1 MSFMDFYMIVPSAFV
16 SGLIWFVILAVF
28 LYIARDPAHHAINAL
43 SRVLHNAMRLSAIA
57 VLRWENWMLQ
67 RNKDVLLAQG
77 REAAER
83 MIEREFERIDATV
96 RRDLAEYPALHR
108 QLSEKVTQ
116 LDEDYQSSIEVP
128 PAPPGWVKAVDAVAK
143 IPAKGDP
150 VVSNILEDIHT
161 SLEKASEDAIEQCR
175 KSSRDRHQIL
185 KGMMP
190 HWRKVTRGLSEVNTN
205 VESLL
210 ERSKSI
216 DRHMTDYENI
226 VQGTNQA
233 VRTLS
238 SSSLTQFFVAGFVLL
253 IALGGAMINF
263 NLIATPMSE
272 MVGGTSRIMGYPMS
286 NIAAMVIILVEIS
299 MGLFLME
306 ALRIT
311 RLFPVIGAL
320 DDKLRRVI
328 LWAAFIF
335 LFSLAGIEAGLAY
348 MREILMQD
356 AAATRALL
364 RADGVTEIVQNSHLW
379 ITTAA
384 QMGMG
389 FILPFAL
396 TFVAIPLE
404 SFVHSTRTVLG
415 VLAVMLLRLLTW
427 GLRFAGNVARFSG
440 RLLTNVYDLLIFA
453 PLWIE
458 QLIKGGS
465 GKKQISEEDELGA
478 ETFSQP
484 MSPSMSHTTVS

>member
-1 MSFMDFYMIVPSAFV
+1 MSFMDIYLIVPNAFA
-16 SGLIWFVILAVF
+16 SGMIWFVLLAVL
-28 LYIARDPAHHAINAL
+28 LYIARDPAHQAITSL
-43 SRVLHNAMRLSAIA
+43 SRAIHNNMRLSASA
-57 VLRWENWMLQ
+57 VARSESWMLQ

-108 QLSEKVTQ
+108 QLNEEATR
-116 LDEDYQSSIEVP
+116 LDEGYQSSVEIP
-128 PAPPGWVKAVDAVAK
+128 PAPPGWIKAVEAVAK

-150 VVSNILEDIHT
+150 VVSNILEDIHV
-161 SLEKASEDAIEQCR
+161 SLEKASDDAIEQCR
-175 KSSRDRHQIL
+175 KSSRERHQIL
-185 KGMMP
+185 KSMMP
-190 HWRKVTRGLSEVNTN
+190 HWRKVSQRLSQVNKN
-205 VESLL
+205 VDSLL
-210 ERSKSI
+210 LCSKSI
-216 DRHMTDYENI
+216 DRHMKEYESI

-238 SSSLTQFFVAGFVLL
+238 SSSITQLFVSAFVLV
-253 IALGGAMINF
+253 IAVGGAVINF
-263 NLIATPMSE
+263 NLIATPMAE
-272 MVGGTSRIMGYPMS
+272 MVGGTARIMGYS
-286 NIAAMVIILVEIS
+286 VASIAAMVIILVEIA

-320 DDKLRRVI
+320 DDKLRRGI

-348 MREILMQD
+348 MRELLMQD

-364 RADGVTEIVQNSHLW
+364 RADGATEIVQNSHLW

-404 SFVHSTRTVLG
+404 SFVHSLRTVLG
-415 VLAVMLLRLLTW
+415 VLAVAFLRTLMWSLRLL
-427 GLRFAGNVARFSG
+427 GNLARFAG
-440 RLLTNVYDLLIFA
+440 RLLINVYDLLIFV
-453 PLWIE
+453 PLWVE
-458 QLIKGGS
+458 QLIKTS
-465 GKKQISEEDELGA
+465 VRRKTEMADEIAESE
-478 ETFSQP
+478 
-484 MSPSMSHTTVS
+484 TVSSLARESV

>member
-1 MSFMDFYMIVPSAFV
+1 MSYMDIYMIVPSAFL
-16 SGLIWFVILAVF
+16 SGLIWFVILALL
-28 LYIARDPAHHAINAL
+28 LYIAREPAHQTINAL
-43 SRVLHNAMRLSAIA
+43 SRVLHNALRLSANA
-57 VLRWENWMLQ
+57 VLRWEGWMLQ

-108 QLSEKVTQ
+108 QLSEEVIL

-150 VVSNILEDIHT
+150 VVSNILEDIHA
-161 SLEKASEDAIEQCR
+161 SLEKASDDAIEQCR
-175 KSSRDRHQIL
+175 KSSRARHQIL

-190 HWRKVTRGLSEVNTN
+190 HWRKVGQRLTQVNKN

-210 ERSKSI
+210 ERSRGI
-216 DRHMTDYENI
+216 DRQMADYEDI
-226 VQGTNQA
+226 VRGTSRA

-253 IALGGAMINF
+253 IAVGGAAINF

-272 MVGGTSRIMGYPMS
+272 MVGGTSRIMGYPVS
-286 NIAAMVIILVEIS
+286 SIAAMVIILVEIA

-364 RADGVTEIVQNSHLW
+364 RADGATEIVQNSHLW

-415 VLAVMLLRLLTW
+415 VLAVMLLRLLNW

-440 RLLTNVYDLLIFA
+440 RMLTNIYDLLIFA
-453 PLWIE
+453 PLWVE
-458 QLIKGGS
+458 QLIRRAAREKDAHVS
-465 GKKQISEEDELGA
+465 QDEALSSA
-478 ETFSQP
+478 AL
-484 MSPSMSHTTVS
+484 SPTITP

>member
-1 MSFMDFYMIVPSAFV
+1 MSYMDIYMIVPSAFL
-16 SGLIWFVILAVF
+16 SGLIWFVILALL
-28 LYIARDPAHHAINAL
+28 LYIAREPAHQTINAL
-43 SRVLHNAMRLSAIA
+43 SRVLHNALRLSANA
-57 VLRWENWMLQ
+57 VLRWEGWMLQ

-108 QLSEKVTQ
+108 QLSEEVTL

-161 SLEKASEDAIEQCR
+161 SLEKASDDAIEQCR
-175 KSSRDRHQIL
+175 KSSRARHQIL

-190 HWRKVTRGLSEVNTN
+190 HWRKVGQRLTQVNKN

-210 ERSKSI
+210 ERSRGI
-216 DRHMTDYENI
+216 DRQMADYEEI
-226 VQGTNQA
+226 VRGTSRA

-253 IALGGAMINF
+253 IAVGGAAINF

-272 MVGGTSRIMGYPMS
+272 MVGGTSRIMGYPVS
-286 NIAAMVIILVEIS
+286 SIAAMVIILVEIA

-320 DDKLRRVI
+320 DDKLRRII

-364 RADGVTEIVQNSHLW
+364 RADGATEIVENSHLW

-415 VLAVMLLRLLTW
+415 VLAVMLLRLLNW

-440 RLLTNVYDLLIFA
+440 RMLTNVYDLLIFA

-458 QLIKGGS
+458 QLIRRTAREKDAHVS
-465 GKKQISEEDELGA
+465 QDEALSSA
-478 ETFSQP
+478 DLSQTITP
-484 MSPSMSHTTVS
+484 

>member
-1 MSFMDFYMIVPSAFV
+1 MSFMDIYLIVPSAFA
-16 SGLIWFVILAVF
+16 SGMIWFVLLALV
-28 LYIARDPAHHAINAL
+28 LYIARDSAHQAITSL
-43 SRVLHNAMRLSAIA
+43 SRAIHNGMRLSATA
-57 VLRWENWMLQ
+57 VARSERWMLQ

-108 QLSEKVTQ
+108 QLNEEITR
-116 LDEDYQSSIEVP
+116 LDEDYQSSTEVP

-150 VVSNILEDIHT
+150 VVSNILEDIHA

-175 KSSRDRHQIL
+175 KSSRERHQIL

-190 HWRKVTRGLSEVNTN
+190 HWRKASQCLTHVNKN
-205 VESLL
+205 VDSLL
-210 ERSKSI
+210 ERSKNI
-216 DRHMTDYENI
+216 DRHMAEYEGI
-226 VQGTNQA
+226 VKGTNQA

-238 SSSLTQFFVAGFVLL
+238 SSSITQFFVAAFVLA
-253 IALGGAMINF
+253 IAVGGAAINF

-272 MVGGTSRIMGYPMS
+272 MVGGTSRIMGYPVAS
-286 NIAAMVIILVEIS
+286 IAAMVIILVEIA

-306 ALRIT
+306 SLRIT

-348 MREILMQD
+348 MRELLMQD

-364 RADGVTEIVQNSHLW
+364 REDGAAEIVQNSHLW

-404 SFVHSTRTVLG
+404 SFVHSLRTVLG
-415 VLAVMLLRLLTW
+415 IAAVAFLRGLIW
-427 GLRFAGNVARFSG
+427 GLRLSGNVARFSG
-440 RLLTNVYDLLIFA
+440 RMFINIYDLLIFA
-453 PLWIE
+453 PLWVE
-458 QLIKGGS
+458 QLIKGS
-465 GKKQISEEDELGA
+465 SEKVEKPA
-478 ETFSQP
+478 EEESEPEASSQFAR
-484 MSPSMSHTTVS
+484 

>member
-28 LYIARDPAHHAINAL
+28 LYIARDPAHKAINAL
-43 SRVLHNAMRLSAIA
+43 SRVMHNAMRLSANA

-96 RRDLAEYPALHR
+96 RRDLSEYPALHR
-108 QLSEKVTQ
+108 QLNEEVTL

-128 PAPPGWVKAVDAVAK
+128 PAPPGWIKAVDAVAK

-150 VVSNILEDIHT
+150 VVSNILEDILV
-161 SLEKASEDAIEQCR
+161 SLEKASDDAIEQYR

-190 HWRKVTRGLSEVNTN
+190 HWRKVTQGLSHVNKN

-253 IALGGAMINF
+253 IALGGAVINF

-364 RADGVTEIVQNSHLW
+364 RADGGTEIVQNSHLW

-415 VLAVMLLRLLTW
+415 VLAVMLLRLLTL
-427 GLRFAGNVARFSG
+427 GLRFVGNVARFSG

-458 QLIKGGS
+458 QLIRGGS
-465 GKKQISEEDELGA
+465 EKKQVNGDEDLNSETA
-478 ETFSQP
+478 SQA
-484 MSPSMSHTTVS
+484 V

>member
-1 MSFMDFYMIVPSAFV
+1 MSFMDIYMIVPSAFF
-16 SGLIWFVILAVF
+16 SGLIWFVLLALL
-28 LYIARDPAHHAINAL
+28 LYIARDPAHQAINAL
-43 SRVLHNAMRLSAIA
+43 SRVLHNAMRLSAMA
-57 VLRWENWMLQ
+57 VLRWEKWMLQ
-67 RNKDVLLAQG
+67 RNNDVLLAQG

-108 QLSEKVTQ
+108 QLNEEVTL

-150 VVSNILEDIHT
+150 VVSNILEDIHA
-161 SLEKASEDAIEQCR
+161 SLEKASDDAIEQYR
-175 KSSRDRHQIL
+175 KSSRERHQIL

-190 HWRKVTRGLSEVNTN
+190 HWRKVTQHLGQVNKN

-210 ERSKSI
+210 ERSKGI
-216 DRHMTDYENI
+216 DRHMAEYENI

-253 IALGGAMINF
+253 IAVGGAAINF

-272 MVGGTSRIMGYPMS
+272 MVGGTSRIMGYPVS
-286 NIAAMVIILVEIS
+286 NIAAMVIILVEIA

-320 DDKLRRVI
+320 DDKLRRII

-364 RADGVTEIVQNSHLW
+364 RADGATEIVQNSHLW

-427 GLRFAGNVARFSG
+427 VLRFAGNVARFSG
-440 RLLTNVYDLLIFA
+440 RMLTNVYDLLIFA
-453 PLWIE
+453 PLWVE
-458 QLIKGGS
+458 QLIKDAA
-465 GKKQISEEDELGA
+465 GKKGERVDEDEELDSGNL
-478 ETFSQP
+478 SQP
-484 MSPSMSHTTVS
+484 LSQTITP